1 MAALEHLADVAGE
14 LDVLEATGDLP
25 HRVAVDLAVLGGDL
39 RRGSL
44 AFCFTRFRRLNIAS
58 VRLATLEERHSWNA
72 AFATATAASSPS
84 TEARA
89 TAPVC

>member
-1 MAALEHLADVAGE
+1 MLQANSMFSRPRATSPIASLWTLPCSAVIFAAS
-14 LDVLEATGDLP
+14 
-25 HRVAVDLAVLGGDL
+25 
-39 RRGSL
+39 SL

-72 AFATATAASSPS
+72 AFATATAASSSS